1 MLGVINFFFVP
12 VIFYVLIICFFV
24 IGNHFESTY
33 LLYYTS
39 VAGTVAIASLAY
51 ISKNKALTHLLLIAS
66 FSFVWFILAFRNVS
80 GIDDPVYL
88 EIFDLVKKTGWIRGF
103 QMTTMEPGF
112 LCLNWICSRIVDN
125 YIFCQVICST
135 IPFIFF
141 YMAFKKHTGRIY
153 YPLSLLYILC
163 FLYFLMISAALVRMF
178 IAISIIF
185 YAYSFLMEG
194 NMKKYVWWILFAM
207 LFHYS
212 AGVMFCFL
220 IFSKHYF
227 VDHPW
232 QTSIIITACLG
243 VCLFFVSYLASN
255 ILGARYVSYQ
265 IQDVYGFEEGL
276 TVDKLDTFPFV
287 IIAYVLRKKIPDERK
302 KEYNM
307 LIVILLMGSVITV
320 LSSFVP
326 LGRII
331 FYFNLSLVFLIFY
344 WYRYSNCFAKI
355 FISFVFVFYCYL
367 YLYVTKLNPDLREF
381 SYLFPYQNVLFNL

>member
-185 YAYSFLMEG
+185 
-194 NMKKYVWWILFAM
+194 
-207 LFHYS
+207 
-212 AGVMFCFL
+212 
-220 IFSKHYF
+220 
-227 VDHPW
+227 
-232 QTSIIITACLG
+232 
-243 VCLFFVSYLASN
+243 
-255 ILGARYVSYQ
+255 
-265 IQDVYGFEEGL
+265 
-276 TVDKLDTFPFV
+276 
-287 IIAYVLRKKIPDERK
+287 
-302 KEYNM
+302 
-307 LIVILLMGSVITV
+307 
-320 LSSFVP
+320 
-326 LGRII
+326 
-331 FYFNLSLVFLIFY
+331 
-344 WYRYSNCFAKI
+344 
-355 FISFVFVFYCYL
+355 
-367 YLYVTKLNPDLREF
+367 
-381 SYLFPYQNVLFNL
+381 